1 MSIIE
6 IKIVSPEI
14 VAALNNLADA
24 LRGQGEI
31 VPRTS
36 SAGPVKTENKAEAK
50 PSARKPTKPAAEE
63 KTADDAGDA
72 EPVKVSK
79 PSSTSQSEKQTEVED
94 DDLSG
99 TTDEGE
105 TISAEALGKAI
116 TDAVAAGHR
125 PTVVKILGSFNAKRG
140 GDVAEEDRA
149 DCFAQISDLTKEG

>member
-36 SAGPVKTENKAEAK
+36 TTETAKAEEPK
-50 PSARKPTKPAAEE
+50 KTTARKPTKPAAEE
-63 KTADDAGDA
+63 KTADDVGDA

-79 PSSTSQSEKQTEVED
+79 PSPTSQSEKQTEVED

-99 TTDEGE
+99 TTDESE

-125 PTVVKILGSFNAKRG
+125 PAVVKILGSFNAKRG

-149 DCFAQISDLTKEG
+149 DCFAQISDLTKEV

>member
-1 MSIIE
+1 VSTIE

-36 SAGPVKTENKAEAK
+36 TTEPVKTEAK
-50 PSARKPTKPAAEE
+50 TTARKSKAVVEE
-63 KTADDAGDA
+63 KAADDAGDA
-72 EPVKVSK
+72 KPAEVSK
-79 PSSTSQSEKQTEVED
+79 PSSTSQSETQAD
-94 DDLSG
+94 DDLTG
-99 TTDEGE
+99 TPDEGE
-105 TISAEALGKAI
+105 TISVEALGKAI

-125 PTVVKILGSFNAKRG
+125 PAVVEILKSFNAKRG

-149 DCFAQISDLTKEG
+149 DCFAQISNLPKEG

>member
-36 SAGPVKTENKAEAK
+36 TVETAEPVKTEAK
-50 PSARKPTKPAAEE
+50 TTARKPKAVAEE
-63 KTADDAGDA
+63 NTADAVGDA
-72 EPVKVSK
+72 EPVKGSK

-105 TISAEALGKAI
+105 NISAEALGKAI

-125 PTVVKILGSFNAKRG
+125 PAVVKILGSFNAKRG

>member
-14 VAALNNLADA
+14 AAALNNLADA

-36 SAGPVKTENKAEAK
+36 TTEPVKTEAK
-50 PSARKPTKPAAEE
+50 TTARKPKAVVEE
-63 KTADDAGDA
+63 KTADAVGDA

-79 PSSTSQSEKQTEVED
+79 PSSTSQSEKQTEAED
-94 DDLSG
+94 GDLSG
-99 TTDEGE
+99 TSDEGE

-125 PTVVKILGSFNAKRG
+125 PAVVKILGSFNAKRG

-149 DCFAQISDLTKEG
+149 ECFAQISDLTKEG

>member
-14 VAALNNLADA
+14 AAALNNLADA

-31 VPRTS
+31 VPRTGT
-36 SAGPVKTENKAEAK
+36 AEQVKTEAK
-50 PSARKPTKPAAEE
+50 TTARKPKAAAEE
-63 KTADDAGDA
+63 KAADDAGDA

-79 PSSTSQSEKQTEVED
+79 PSSTSQSETQNED
-94 DDLSG
+94 DLTG

-105 TISAEALGKAI
+105 TISVEALGKAI

-125 PTVVKILGSFNAKRG
+125 PAVVEILKSFGAKRG

-149 DCFAQISDLTKEG
+149 DCYAQITDLTKEG

>member
-36 SAGPVKTENKAEAK
+36 TTEPVKTEAK
-50 PSARKPTKPAAEE
+50 PSARKPKAVAEE

-79 PSSTSQSEKQTEVED
+79 PSPTSQSEKQTEVED

-125 PTVVKILGSFNAKRG
+125 PAVVKILGSFNAKRG